1 MQSLVLGATPVRTVS
16 RRRLFSTPTTQTP
29 AQPSATQSAPII
41 TVVDRNARVGTL
53 VKHIQAVGNTRSEQ
67 IGVVTG
73 NAALD
78 TDMLSILWTNDG
90 ATESV
95 DPINLVNATALQT
108 QTSTVQA
115 APTAS
120 ALSRIQPALQRKYA
134 RSYKSLL
141 REKLPK
147 DLICPLDSSD
157 REEIERFQMRL
168 DHYVCAAHPRIRQ
181 LITGELDPPLL
192 SFKDYIEYKKREAGS
207 GNDYVFDHATADEDI
222 KNMRINNL
230 HDLADMCDALL
241 DNPPSYDGFR
251 PCNSALFQA
260 IVKSL
265 RPTDMYIL
273 RTVTY
278 GDGIR
283 LRNTIWDSMTGD
295 ACKSKK
301 LLAMTQSTKINDVH
315 YRFERH
321 GVKKYFAK
329 LHTVIAK
336 LKTLGAEKQDWEV
349 FSIVFEHMSKQCMEF
364 RDAVKELRDQQ
375 QG

>member
-1 MQSLVLGATPVRTVS
+1 MTQ
-16 RRRLFSTPTTQTP
+16 STPSTT
-29 AQPSATQSAPII
+29 
-41 TVVDRNARVGTL
+41 TVDKNAKVGTL
-53 VKHIQAVGNTRSEQ
+53 VKHVQVVGNSRSAQ

-73 NAALD
+73 NAPLD
-78 TDMLSILWTNDG
+78 GDMLTVLWTNDG

-95 DPINLVNATALQT
+95 DPINLAIATAPQA
-108 QTSTVQA
+108 QTSTQQST
-115 APTAS
+115 PTAS
-120 ALSRIQPALQRKYA
+120 VLSSIQPVLQRKYA

-192 SFKDYIEYKKREAGS
+192 SFKDYIEYKKHGAGN
-207 GNDYVFDHATADEDI
+207 GTDYVFDHATADEDI

-230 HDLADMCDALL
+230 HDLADTCEALL

-265 RPTDMYIL
+265 RPADMYIL
-273 RTVTY
+273 RTVAY

-283 LRNTIWDSMTGD
+283 LRNAIWDSMTGD

-301 LLAMTQSTKINDVH
+301 LLAMTQSTKMNDVH

-321 GVKKYFAK
+321 GVKKV
-329 LHTVIAK
+329 L
-336 LKTLGAEKQDWEV
+336 
-349 FSIVFEHMSKQCMEF
+349 C
-364 RDAVKELRDQQ
+364 
-375 QG
+375 